1 MLRKSFWKSFWVALL
16 VAIAPAAFSQTA
28 DWFNLEGPNRFQ
40 SVLQQHLP
48 ANAAAITPANISIE
62 ELRERL
68 LSISQGES
76 KQPILIQCNLRDYS
90 KLLHDPQAKE
100 ALASLQIEFLNAHL
114 VSLPLYLLGYADSGG
129 SLQRKTAAADP
140 LQIAFLTLPVTS
152 IYPIEDADLLN
163 TISEILSRPK
173 NSLKIYHEREAYTAA
188 KQLFEGRYHLVG
200 IYEDEPS
207 TLLDELQINL
217 SQELNARTAQILPT
231 QDSASTNQL
240 HEVSPNRLSYAFL
253 MYGTDS
259 SVPIPAIVQ
268 ETKYDFPILLSNIR
282 TAYPAM
288 WPAFSRALS
297 DAYFLMV
304 PEVLQLPFQN
314 EQEKQN
320 VVRAYLLN
328 AYLNDPDDRYKSL
341 GFLGYLLLMKDKKW
355 DSDQDRDG
363 YEQKCDLFIKKLKL
377 NKITAQDLFQWLD
390 LKVPKIDKRD
400 LFTDDVSRLYENA
413 LKKIDDGLQNKENR
427 TENFEQARKLLIAA
441 LLLGDRPKEVKGSRG
456 LWSVPDYNPY
466 YQLARVT
473 LYLKENK

>member
-1 MLRKSFWKSFWVALL
+1 MLRKFLWLL
-16 VAIAPAAFSQTA
+16 LILAFAPPSFSQNGY
-28 DWFNLEGPNRFQ
+28 WFNLENATQFQ
-40 SVLQQHLP
+40 NILLTHLP
-48 ANAAAITPANISIE
+48 ANSLQATPANVSMDA
-62 ELRERL
+62 LKQRL
-68 LSISQGES
+68 LSLSQTEPR
-76 KQPILIQCNLRDYS
+76 QPIVIQCNLRDYTN
-90 KLLHDPQAKE
+90 LLHDPEAKE
-100 ALASLQIEFLNAHL
+100 ALANLQIEFLNAHL
-114 VSLPLYLLGYADSGG
+114 VSVPLYLLGYADSGA
-129 SLQRKTAAADP
+129 SLQRKTQNIDP
-140 LQIAFLTLPVTS
+140 LQIAFLTLPVSS

-207 TLLDELQINL
+207 TLLEELQINL
-217 SQELNARTAQILPT
+217 SQELNAHSAEILPT
-231 QDSASTNQL
+231 GESIGTNQL

-268 ETKYDFPILLSNIR
+268 ETKYDFPILLSNLR
-282 TAYPAM
+282 TAYPAQ
-288 WPAFSRALS
+288 WPAFSHALS

-304 PEVLQLPFQN
+304 PEVLQLSFQD
-314 EQEKQN
+314 EQEKSN

-328 AYLNDPDDRYKSL
+328 AYLSDPDDRYKSL

-355 DSDQDRDG
+355 DNDRDKDG
-363 YEQKCDLFIKKLKL
+363 FDEKCALFLKKLKL
-377 NKITAQDLFQWLD
+377 NRITAQDLFQWLD
-390 LKVPKIDKRD
+390 LEVPKIDKRD

-413 LKKIDDGLQNKENR
+413 LKKIDDGLQSKQNR
-427 TENFEQARKLLIAA
+427 TENYEQARKLLIAA
-441 LLLGDRPKEVKGSRG
+441 LLLGDKPKEVKGSRG

-473 LYLKENK
+473 LYLKEKR